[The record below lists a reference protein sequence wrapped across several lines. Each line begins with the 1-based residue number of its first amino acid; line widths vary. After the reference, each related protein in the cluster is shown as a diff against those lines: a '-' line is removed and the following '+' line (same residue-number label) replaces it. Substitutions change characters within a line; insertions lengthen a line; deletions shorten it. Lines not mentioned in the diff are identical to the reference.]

1 MKKSSSTML
10 RLENVNTF
18 YGKSQVLHDVT
29 FDVSDSEIV
38 TILGR
43 NGAGKTT
50 TLKSIM
56 NLVRPRSGKILF
68 NRNDLTSMM
77 PHEIPKLG
85 VGYVP
90 QGRGIFPDLTVQE
103 NLLVGALATTHS
115 RDSIETALHLFP
127 VLGERLKQTA
137 GTLSGGEQ
145 QMLAIG
151 RALATKPKLLIMDEP
166 TEGLMPLMV
175 QSVLDVTRHINSSGV
190 GVLIVEQRLEVA
202 LKLTNRFLIMENGA
216 VRLQGTPKDLTEN
229 KNLVL
234 KYLGVRT

>member
-1 MKKSSSTML
+1 MKESSSTML
-10 RLENVNTF
+10 LLENVNTF
-18 YGKSQVLHDVT
+18 YGKSQVLHDIT
-29 FDVSDSEIV
+29 FDVGDTEIV

-56 NLVRPRSGKILF
+56 NLVKPRSGKILF
-68 NRNDLTSMM
+68 NGNDLMSIM

-115 RDSIETALHLFP
+115 RDSIEATLHLFP
-127 VLGERLKQTA
+127 ILGERLKQTA

-151 RALATKPKLLIMDEP
+151 RALAIKPKLLIMDEP

-175 QSVLDVTRHINSSGV
+175 QSVLDVTRRINSSGV

-202 LKLTNRFLIMENGA
+202 LKLTNRFLIIENGT

>member
-1 MKKSSSTML
+1 MKESSSTML
-10 RLENVNTF
+10 LLEKVNTF
-18 YGKSQVLHDVT
+18 YGKSQVLHDIT
-29 FDVSDSEIV
+29 FDVGDSEIV

-56 NLVRPRSGKILF
+56 NLVKPRSGKILF
-68 NRNDLTSMM
+68 NGKDLTSMM

-115 RDSIETALHLFP
+115 RDSIEATLHLFP

-151 RALATKPKLLIMDEP
+151 RALAIKPRLLIMDEP

-175 QSVLDVTRHINSSGV
+175 QSVLDVTS
-190 GVLIVEQRLEVA
+190 
-202 LKLTNRFLIMENGA
+202 RFETDESFSDN
-216 VRLQGTPKDLTEN
+216 
-229 KNLVL
+229 
-234 KYLGVRT
+234 

>member
-1 MKKSSSTML
+1 MKESSSTML
-10 RLENVNTF
+10 LLENVNTF
-18 YGKSQVLHDVT
+18 YGKSQVLHDIT
-29 FDVSDSEIV
+29 FDVGDTDIV

-56 NLVRPRSGKILF
+56 NLVKPRSGKILF
-68 NRNDLTSMM
+68 NGNDLMSIM

-115 RDSIETALHLFP
+115 RDSIEATLHLFP

-151 RALATKPKLLIMDEP
+151 RALAIKPKLLIMDEP

-175 QSVLDVTRHINSSGV
+175 QSVLDVTRRINSSGV

-202 LKLTNRFLIMENGA
+202 LKLTNRFLIIENGT

-234 KYLGVRT
+234 KYLGFRT

>member
-1 MKKSSSTML
+1 MKESSSTML
-10 RLENVNTF
+10 LLENVNTF
-18 YGKSQVLHDVT
+18 YGKSQVLHDIT
-29 FDVSDSEIV
+29 FDVGDTEIV

-56 NLVRPRSGKILF
+56 NLVKPRSGKILF
-68 NRNDLTSMM
+68 NGNDLMSIM

-115 RDSIETALHLFP
+115 RDSIEATLHLFP

-151 RALATKPKLLIMDEP
+151 RALAIKPKLLIMDEP

-175 QSVLDVTRHINSSGV
+175 QSVLDVTRRINSSGV

-202 LKLTNRFLIMENGA
+202 LKLTNRFLIIENGT

-234 KYLGVRT
+234 KYLGFRT

>member
-1 MKKSSSTML
+1 MKESSSTML
-10 RLENVNTF
+10 LLENMNTF
-18 YGKSQVLHDVT
+18 YGKSQVLHDIT
-29 FDVSDSEIV
+29 FDVGDTEIV

-56 NLVRPRSGKILF
+56 NLVKPRSGKILF
-68 NRNDLTSMM
+68 NGNDLMSIM

-115 RDSIETALHLFP
+115 RDSIEATLHLFP
-127 VLGERLKQTA
+127 ILGERLKQTA

-151 RALATKPKLLIMDEP
+151 RALAIKPKLLIMDEP

-175 QSVLDVTRHINSSGV
+175 QSVLDVTRRINSSGV

-202 LKLTNRFLIMENGA
+202 LKLTNRFLIIENGT

-234 KYLGVRT
+234 KYLGFRT

>member
-1 MKKSSSTML
+1 MKESSSTML
-10 RLENVNTF
+10 LLENMNTF
-18 YGKSQVLHDVT
+18 YGKSQVLHDIT
-29 FDVSDSEIV
+29 FDVGDTEIV

-56 NLVRPRSGKILF
+56 NLVKPRSGKILF
-68 NRNDLTSMM
+68 NGNDLMSIM

-115 RDSIETALHLFP
+115 RDSIEATLHLFP

-151 RALATKPKLLIMDEP
+151 RALAIKPKLLIMDEP

-175 QSVLDVTRHINSSGV
+175 QSVLDVTRRINSSGV

-202 LKLTNRFLIMENGA
+202 LKLTNRFLIIENGT